1 MSHFNQHLK
10 APNPSYPLTYAYEY
24 DYPDMPVNAAF
35 PGFVFIDSINCP
47 TVTNCASGGGTGFK
61 CEGVPEVWGF
71 AVVTEVYGT
80 RYAAN
85 VGLPDYKESKAKGK
99 VCYPTDANSIDKDG
113 RDSSDGA
120 CYKNGKQDLVC
131 NGDKSKCLSKESS
144 KCECQYDDIPNGGK
158 GVGQWIAD
166 YGEGDCGK
174 IR

>member
-131 NGDKSKCLSKESS
+131 NGDLSKESS